1 MSKKHQEMPD
11 GTCVD
16 KGHKLISMT
25 QSLVVTGISPQTDL
39 ARRPAIQTT
48 IKGQRFSLKP
58 CSRIRGRERWHVSGL
73 RGNTRLAAA
82 IEVTLKSESGV
93 EEVAANPLTGRVLV
107 RYSPGQIETPVE
119 MMIRQ
124 ALALDPMIEQELS
137 RPVAS
142 KPFFLTK
149 RALAAELGCSL
160 LKLVVLGGVS
170 CPVGGIW
177 CVAGV
182 IVTLGLAAQ
191 RSA

>member
-1 MSKKHQEMPD
+1 M
-11 GTCVD
+11 D

-25 QSLVVTGISPQTDL
+25 QSLAVTGISPQTDL
-39 ARRPAIQTT
+39 ARRPEIQTT
-48 IKGQRFSLKP
+48 VERHQRFSLKP

-73 RGNTRLAAA
+73 RGNERLAAA
-82 IEVTLKSESGV
+82 VEVALKSESGV
-93 EEVAANPLTGRVLV
+93 EEVVANPLTGRVLV
-107 RYSPGQIETPVE
+107 RYSPDHIETPVE
-119 MMIRQ
+119 TMIHQ
-124 ALALDPMIEQELS
+124 ALTLDPMIEQELS

-149 RALAAELGCSL
+149 RVLVAELGCSL

>member
-1 MSKKHQEMPD
+1 M
-11 GTCVD
+11 
-16 KGHKLISMT
+16 
-25 QSLVVTGISPQTDL
+25 
-39 ARRPAIQTT
+39 
-48 IKGQRFSLKP
+48 
-58 CSRIRGRERWHVSGL
+58 SGL

-82 IEVTLKSESGV
+82 LEVTLKGESGV
-93 EEVAANPLTGRVLV
+93 EEAVANPLTGRVLV
-107 RYSPGQIETPVE
+107 RYSPDHIETSVE
-119 MMIRQ
+119 TLIRQ
-124 ALALDPMIEQELS
+124 ALALDPLIEQELS

-149 RALAAELGCSL
+149 RVLAAELGCSL

-182 IVTLGLAAQ
+182 IVTLGLAAH